1 MQKWTD
7 RAKKCVPYLFLIIIP
22 VLNFWLLEWFSHDP
36 FQTMKPYVQWMNVA
50 LFWFSALFLFG
61 LTGRVSRA
69 LGIQTAF
76 CAIYGLANYF
86 VLEFRGAPIQ
96 PWDIL
101 SIGTAASVADNYEY
115 TLDKDALTALIGLL
129 MLLAAEFF
137 LRADFYGPFKS
148 RRALKKEAAAGS
160 APKADTPERT
170 PAKRR
175 RVIIA
180 RTALCLVTGLL
191 CFGYTKMLHNE
202 DFVQK
207 KLRLYDKL
215 FTPTTIQFKNGTV
228 TAFLME
234 LQYMSVEKPSGYNE
248 KDVREALASYE
259 TDGTPS
265 NTPNIIV
272 IMNEAFSDPAVLGKF
287 TTNEDYMPFIHSL
300 LDGAEDTVSGFLN
313 VSVKGGNTA
322 NTEFEYL
329 TGNSMAFL
337 PYGSIPYQQY
347 IKNET
352 PSMASWLSGFGYRT
366 VAMHPYRATGWDR
379 NKVYPLMGFDEM
391 YFEEFYKDS
400 DVIRKYVG
408 DEADY
413 EKIIQIYE
421 QKEPGEPLFLFNV
434 TMQNHSSYNDWADYD
449 NFSPD
454 ITVNGSNS
462 EVLSAYLSLMKL
474 SDQATERLV
483 DYFANEEED
492 TVIVFFGDHQPTD
505 SVVNPVLK
513 LNGTSSSSLST
524 EEEAL
529 RYQVPFFIWANYD
542 IDEESGLNISANY
555 LASRT
560 LDAAGLPKPGYF
572 SFLSELEKQAPVVSA
587 NHVSLSDGTFSAA
600 DDQDELL
607 REYKTFQY
615 HQLFD

>member
-36 FQTMKPYVQWMNVA
+36 FQTMKPYVQWLNVA

-76 CAIYGLANYF
+76 CAVYGLANYF

-115 TLDKDALTALIGLL
+115 RLDKDALTALIGLL
-129 MLLAAEFF
+129 VLLAAEFF

-170 PAKRR
+170 PTKRR

-248 KDVREALASYE
+248 KDAREALASYE
-259 TDGTPS
+259 TAGTPA

-272 IMNEAFSDPAVLGKF
+272 VMNEAFSDPAVLGEF
-287 TTNEDYMPFIHSL
+287 TTNEDYMPFVHSL
-300 LDGAEDTVSGFLN
+300 LRGAEDTVSGLLN

-366 VAMHPYRATGWDR
+366 VAMHPYRAAGWDR

-400 DVIRKYVG
+400 EVIRKYVS

-454 ITVNGSNS
+454 ITVDGSDS

-483 DYFANEEED
+483 DYFAKEEED

-513 LNGTSSSSLST
+513 LNGTSSSSLSA

-542 IDEESGLNISANY
+542 IEEESGLNISANY

-572 SFLSELEKQAPVVSA
+572 SFLSELEKQAPVISA
-587 NHVSLSDGTFSAA
+587 NHVSLSGGTFSSA

>member
-76 CAIYGLANYF
+76 CAVYGLANYF

-115 TLDKDALTALIGLL
+115 RLDKDALTALIGLL
-129 MLLAAEFF
+129 VLLAAEFF

-175 RVIIA
+175 RVIIV

-248 KDVREALASYE
+248 KDAREALASYE
-259 TDGTPS
+259 TAGTPA

-272 IMNEAFSDPAVLGKF
+272 VMNEAFSDPAVLGEF
-287 TTNEDYMPFIHSL
+287 TTNEDYMPFVHSL
-300 LDGAEDTVSGFLN
+300 LRGAEDTVSGLLN

-366 VAMHPYRATGWDR
+366 VAMHPYRAAGWDR

-400 DVIRKYVG
+400 EVIRKYVS

-454 ITVNGSNS
+454 ITVDGSDS

-483 DYFANEEED
+483 DYFAKEEEE

-513 LNGTSSSSLST
+513 LNGTSSSSLSA

-542 IDEESGLNISANY
+542 IEEESGLNISANY

-572 SFLSELEKQAPVVSA
+572 SFLSELEKQAPVIST
-587 NHVSLSDGTFSAA
+587 NHVSLSDGTFSSA

>member
-76 CAIYGLANYF
+76 CAVYGLANYF

-115 TLDKDALTALIGLL
+115 RLDKDALTALIGLL
-129 MLLAAEFF
+129 VLLAAEFF

-175 RVIIA
+175 RVIIV

-248 KDVREALASYE
+248 KDAREALDSYE
-259 TDGTPS
+259 TAGTPA

-272 IMNEAFSDPAVLGKF
+272 VMNEAFSDPAVLGEF
-287 TTNEDYMPFIHSL
+287 TTNEDYMPFVHSL
-300 LDGAEDTVSGFLN
+300 LRGAEDTVSGLLN

-366 VAMHPYRATGWDR
+366 VAMHPYRAAGWDR

-391 YFEEFYKDS
+391 YFQEFYKDS
-400 DVIRKYVG
+400 GVIRKYVS

-413 EKIIQIYE
+413 EKIIQIYK

-454 ITVNGSNS
+454 ITVDGSDS

-483 DYFANEEED
+483 DYFAKEEED

-513 LNGTSSSSLST
+513 LNGTSSSSLSA

-542 IDEESGLNISANY
+542 IEEESGLNISANY

-572 SFLSELEKQAPVVSA
+572 SFLSELEKQAPVISA
-587 NHVSLSDGTFSAA
+587 NHVSLSDGTFSSA

>member
-76 CAIYGLANYF
+76 CAVYGLANYF

-115 TLDKDALTALIGLL
+115 RLDKDALTALIGLL
-129 MLLAAEFF
+129 VLLAAEFF

-170 PAKRR
+170 PTKRR

-248 KDVREALASYE
+248 KDAREALASYE
-259 TDGTPS
+259 TAGTPA

-272 IMNEAFSDPAVLGKF
+272 VMNEAFSDPAVLGEF
-287 TTNEDYMPFIHSL
+287 TTNEDYMPFVHSL
-300 LDGAEDTVSGFLN
+300 LRGAEDTISGLLN

-366 VAMHPYRATGWDR
+366 VAMHPYRAAGWDR

-391 YFEEFYKDS
+391 YFQEFYKDS
-400 DVIRKYVG
+400 GVIRKYVS

-454 ITVNGSNS
+454 ITVDGSDS

-483 DYFANEEED
+483 DYFAKEEED

-542 IDEESGLNISANY
+542 IEEESGLNISANY

-572 SFLSELEKQAPVVSA
+572 SFLSELEKQAPVISA
-587 NHVSLSDGTFSAA
+587 NHVSLSDGTFSSA

>member
-36 FQTMKPYVQWMNVA
+36 FQTMKPYVQWLNVA

-76 CAIYGLANYF
+76 CAVYGLANYF

-115 TLDKDALTALIGLL
+115 RLDKDALTALIGLL
-129 MLLAAEFF
+129 VLLAAEFF
-137 LRADFYGPFKS
+137 LRADFYGPLKS

-175 RVIIA
+175 RVIIV

-248 KDVREALASYE
+248 KDAREALASYE
-259 TDGTPS
+259 TAGTPA

-272 IMNEAFSDPAVLGKF
+272 VMNEAFSDPAVLGEF
-287 TTNEDYMPFIHSL
+287 TTNEDYMPFVHSL
-300 LDGAEDTVSGFLN
+300 LRGAEDTVSGLLN

-366 VAMHPYRATGWDR
+366 VAMHPYRAAGWDR

-391 YFEEFYKDS
+391 YFQEFYKDS
-400 DVIRKYVG
+400 GVIRKYVS

-454 ITVNGSNS
+454 ITVDGSDS

-483 DYFANEEED
+483 DYFAKEEED

-513 LNGTSSSSLST
+513 LNGTSSSSLSA

-542 IDEESGLNISANY
+542 IEEESGLNISANY

-572 SFLSELEKQAPVVSA
+572 SFLSELEKQAPVISA
-587 NHVSLSDGTFSAA
+587 NHVSLSGGTFSSA

>member
-76 CAIYGLANYF
+76 CAVYGLANYF

-115 TLDKDALTALIGLL
+115 RLDKDALTALIGLL
-129 MLLAAEFF
+129 VLLAAEFF

-175 RVIIA
+175 RVIIV

-248 KDVREALASYE
+248 KDAREALDSYE
-259 TDGTPS
+259 TAGTPA

-272 IMNEAFSDPAVLGKF
+272 VMNEAFSDPAVLGEF
-287 TTNEDYMPFIHSL
+287 TTNEDYMPFVHSL
-300 LDGAEDTVSGFLN
+300 LRGAEDTVSGLLN

-366 VAMHPYRATGWDR
+366 VAMHPYRAAGWDR

-400 DVIRKYVG
+400 GVIRKYVS

-454 ITVNGSNS
+454 ITVDGSDS

-483 DYFANEEED
+483 DYFAKEEEE

-513 LNGTSSSSLST
+513 LNGTSSSSLSA

-542 IDEESGLNISANY
+542 IEEESGLNISANY

-572 SFLSELEKQAPVVSA
+572 SFLSELEKQAPVISA
-587 NHVSLSDGTFSAA
+587 NHVSLSDGTFSSA

>member
-22 VLNFWLLEWFSHDP
+22 VLNFWLLEWFTHNP
-36 FQTMKPYVQWMNVA
+36 FETMKPYVQWMNVA

-69 LGIQTAF
+69 LGIQTVF
-76 CAIYGLANYF
+76 CIIYGLANYF

-115 TLDKDALTALIGLL
+115 KLDKDALTALIGLL
-129 MLLAAEFF
+129 ALLVMEFF
-137 LRADFYGPFKS
+137 LRAGFPRSGK
-148 RRALKKEAAAGS
+148 
-160 APKADTPERT
+160 
-170 PAKRR
+170 KRR
-175 RVIIA
+175 VWIA
-180 RTALCLVTGLL
+180 RAALCLVTGLL

-234 LQYMSVEKPSGYNE
+234 LQYMSVEKPAGYSE
-248 KDVREALASYE
+248 DSAKEALASYE
-259 TDGTPS
+259 TADVPER
-265 NTPNIIV
+265 TPNIIV
-272 IMNEAFSDPAVLGKF
+272 IMNEAFSDPAVLGQF
-287 TTNEDYMPFIHSL
+287 STNEDYMPFVHSL
-300 LDGAEDTVSGFLN
+300 LDGAEDTVSGLLN

-329 TGNSMAFL
+329 TGSSMAFL

-347 IKNET
+347 IKDET
-352 PSMASWLSGFGYRT
+352 PSMASWLSDFGYRT
-366 VAMHPYRATGWDR
+366 VAMHPYRAAGWDR

-391 YFEEFYKDS
+391 YFEEFYEDS
-400 DVIRKYVG
+400 ALVRKYVS

-413 EKIIQIYE
+413 EKLIRIYE
-421 QKEPGEPLFLFNV
+421 QKEPGQPLFLFNV

-449 NFSPD
+449 NFTPD
-454 ITVNGSNS
+454 ITADGIDSD
-462 EVLSAYLSLMKL
+462 VLSAYLSLMKL
-474 SDQATERLV
+474 SDQAIEELV
-483 DYFANEEED
+483 QYFSEEEED

-505 SVVNPVLK
+505 SVINPILK
-513 LNGTSSSSLST
+513 LNGTTSSALSP
-524 EEEAL
+524 EEEAG

-542 IDEESGLNISANY
+542 IEEESCLNISANY

-572 SFLSELEKQAPVVSA
+572 SFLTELEKQVPVISA

-600 DDQDELL
+600 DEQDGLL
-607 REYKTFQY
+607 NEYRTFQY
-615 HQLFD
+615 YQLFE

>member
-76 CAIYGLANYF
+76 CAVYGLANYF

-115 TLDKDALTALIGLL
+115 RLDKDALTALIGLL
-129 MLLAAEFF
+129 VLLAAEFF

-170 PAKRR
+170 PTKRR

-248 KDVREALASYE
+248 KDAREALDSYE
-259 TDGTPS
+259 TAGTPA

-272 IMNEAFSDPAVLGKF
+272 VMNEAFSDPAVLGEF
-287 TTNEDYMPFIHSL
+287 TTNEDYMPFVHSL
-300 LDGAEDTVSGFLN
+300 LRGAEDTVSGLLN

-366 VAMHPYRATGWDR
+366 VAMHPYRAAGWDR

-400 DVIRKYVG
+400 GVIRKYVS

-454 ITVNGSNS
+454 ITVDGSDS

-483 DYFANEEED
+483 DYFAKEEED

-542 IDEESGLNISANY
+542 IEEESGLNISANY

-572 SFLSELEKQAPVVSA
+572 SFLSELEKQAPVISA
-587 NHVSLSDGTFSAA
+587 NHVSLSDGTFSSA

>member
-36 FQTMKPYVQWMNVA
+36 FQTMKPYVQWLNVA

-76 CAIYGLANYF
+76 CAVYGLANYF

-115 TLDKDALTALIGLL
+115 RLDKDALTALIGLL
-129 MLLAAEFF
+129 VLLAAEFF

-191 CFGYTKMLHNE
+191 CFGYMKMLHNE

-248 KDVREALASYE
+248 KDAREALASYE
-259 TDGTPS
+259 TAGTPA

-272 IMNEAFSDPAVLGKF
+272 VMNEAFSDPAVLGEF
-287 TTNEDYMPFIHSL
+287 TTNEDYMPFVHSL
-300 LDGAEDTVSGFLN
+300 LRGAEDTVSGLLN

-366 VAMHPYRATGWDR
+366 VAMHPYRAAGWDR

-391 YFEEFYKDS
+391 YFQEFYKDS
-400 DVIRKYVG
+400 GVIRKYVS

-454 ITVNGSNS
+454 ITVNGSDS

-587 NHVSLSDGTFSAA
+587 NHVSLSDGTFSSA

>member
-76 CAIYGLANYF
+76 CAVYGLANYF

-115 TLDKDALTALIGLL
+115 RLDKDALTALIGLL
-129 MLLAAEFF
+129 VLLAAEFF

-148 RRALKKEAAAGS
+148 RRALKKEVAAGS

-175 RVIIA
+175 RVIIV

-228 TAFLME
+228 MAFLME

-248 KDVREALASYE
+248 KDAREALDSYE
-259 TDGTPS
+259 TAGTPA

-272 IMNEAFSDPAVLGKF
+272 VMNEAFSDPAVLGEF
-287 TTNEDYMPFIHSL
+287 TTNEDYMPFVHSL
-300 LDGAEDTVSGFLN
+300 LRGAEDTVSGLLN

-366 VAMHPYRATGWDR
+366 VAMHPYRAAGWDR

-391 YFEEFYKDS
+391 YFQEFYKDS
-400 DVIRKYVG
+400 GVIRKYVS

-454 ITVNGSNS
+454 ITVDGSDS

-483 DYFANEEED
+483 DYFAKEEED

-513 LNGTSSSSLST
+513 LNGTSSSSLSA

-542 IDEESGLNISANY
+542 IEEESGLNISANY

-572 SFLSELEKQAPVVSA
+572 SFLSELEKQAPVISA
-587 NHVSLSDGTFSAA
+587 NHVSLSDGTFSSA

>member
-76 CAIYGLANYF
+76 CAVYGLANYF

-115 TLDKDALTALIGLL
+115 RLDKDALTALIGLL
-129 MLLAAEFF
+129 VLLAAEFF

-191 CFGYTKMLHNE
+191 CFGYMKMLHNE

-248 KDVREALASYE
+248 KDAREALASYE
-259 TDGTPS
+259 TAGTPA

-272 IMNEAFSDPAVLGKF
+272 VMNEAFSDPAVLGEF
-287 TTNEDYMPFIHSL
+287 TTNEDYMPFVHSL
-300 LDGAEDTVSGFLN
+300 LRGAEDTVSGLLN

-366 VAMHPYRATGWDR
+366 VAMHPYRAAGWDR

-391 YFEEFYKDS
+391 YFQEFYKDS
-400 DVIRKYVG
+400 GVIRKYVS

-454 ITVNGSNS
+454 ITVNGSDS

-587 NHVSLSDGTFSAA
+587 NHVSLSDGTFSSA

>member
-76 CAIYGLANYF
+76 CAVYGLANYF

-115 TLDKDALTALIGLL
+115 RLDKDALTALIGLL
-129 MLLAAEFF
+129 VLLAAEFF

-160 APKADTPERT
+160 APKSDTPERT
-170 PAKRR
+170 PTKSR

-248 KDVREALASYE
+248 KDAREALASYE
-259 TDGTPS
+259 TAGTPA

-272 IMNEAFSDPAVLGKF
+272 VMNEAFSDPAVLGGF
-287 TTNEDYMPFIHSL
+287 TTNEDYMPFVHSL
-300 LDGAEDTVSGFLN
+300 LRGAEDTVSGLLN

-366 VAMHPYRATGWDR
+366 VAMHPYRAAGWDR

-400 DVIRKYVG
+400 GVIRKYVS

-454 ITVNGSNS
+454 ITVDGSDS

-483 DYFANEEED
+483 DYFAKEEED

-513 LNGTSSSSLST
+513 LNGTSSSSLSA

-542 IDEESGLNISANY
+542 IEEESGLNISANY

-572 SFLSELEKQAPVVSA
+572 SFLSELEKQAPVISA
-587 NHVSLSDGTFSAA
+587 NHVSLSDGTFSSA
-600 DDQDELL
+600 DDQNELL

>member
-115 TLDKDALTALIGLL
+115 RLDKDALTALIGLL

-248 KDVREALASYE
+248 KDVQEALASYE

-287 TTNEDYMPFIHSL
+287 TTNEDYMPFVHSL

>member
-22 VLNFWLLEWFSHDP
+22 VLNFWLLEWFTHNP
-36 FQTMKPYVQWMNVA
+36 FETMKPYVQWMNVA

-69 LGIQTAF
+69 LGIQTVF
-76 CAIYGLANYF
+76 CIIYGLANYF

-115 TLDKDALTALIGLL
+115 KLDKDALTALIGLL
-129 MLLAAEFF
+129 ALLVMEFF
-137 LRADFYGPFKS
+137 LRAGFPRSGK
-148 RRALKKEAAAGS
+148 
-160 APKADTPERT
+160 
-170 PAKRR
+170 KRR
-175 RVIIA
+175 VWIA

-234 LQYMSVEKPSGYNE
+234 LQYMSVEKPAGYSE
-248 KDVREALASYE
+248 DSAKEALASYE
-259 TDGTPS
+259 TADVPER
-265 NTPNIIV
+265 TPNIIV
-272 IMNEAFSDPAVLGKF
+272 IMNEAFSDPAVLGQF
-287 TTNEDYMPFIHSL
+287 STNEDYMPFVHSL
-300 LDGAEDTVSGFLN
+300 LDGAEDTVSGLLN

-329 TGNSMAFL
+329 TGSSMAFL

-347 IKNET
+347 IKDET
-352 PSMASWLSGFGYRT
+352 PSMASWLSDFGYRT
-366 VAMHPYRATGWDR
+366 VAMHPYRAAGWDR

-391 YFEEFYKDS
+391 YFEEFYEDS
-400 DVIRKYVG
+400 ALVRKYVS

-413 EKIIQIYE
+413 EKLIRIYE
-421 QKEPGEPLFLFNV
+421 QKEPGQPLFLFNV

-449 NFSPD
+449 NFTPD
-454 ITVNGSNS
+454 ITADGIDSD
-462 EVLSAYLSLMKL
+462 VLSAYLSLMKL
-474 SDQATERLV
+474 SDQAIEELV
-483 DYFANEEED
+483 QYFSEEEED

-505 SVVNPVLK
+505 SVINPILK
-513 LNGTSSSSLST
+513 LNGTTSSALSP
-524 EEEAL
+524 EEEAG

-542 IDEESGLNISANY
+542 IEEESCLNISANY

-572 SFLSELEKQAPVVSA
+572 SFLTELEKQVPVISA

-600 DDQDELL
+600 DEQDGLL
-607 REYKTFQY
+607 NEYRTFQY
-615 HQLFD
+615 YQLFE

>member
-36 FQTMKPYVQWMNVA
+36 FQTMKPYVQWLNVA

-76 CAIYGLANYF
+76 CAVYGLANYF

-115 TLDKDALTALIGLL
+115 RLDKDALTALIGLL
-129 MLLAAEFF
+129 VLLAAEFF
-137 LRADFYGPFKS
+137 LRADFYGPLKS

-175 RVIIA
+175 RVIIV

-248 KDVREALASYE
+248 KDAREALASYE
-259 TDGTPS
+259 TAGTPA

-272 IMNEAFSDPAVLGKF
+272 VMNEAFSDPAVLGEF
-287 TTNEDYMPFIHSL
+287 TTNEDYMPFVHSL
-300 LDGAEDTVSGFLN
+300 LRGAEDTVSGLLN

-366 VAMHPYRATGWDR
+366 VAMHPYRAAGWDR

-391 YFEEFYKDS
+391 YFQEFYKDS
-400 DVIRKYVG
+400 GVIRKYVS

-454 ITVNGSNS
+454 ITVDGSDS

-483 DYFANEEED
+483 DYFAKEEED

-513 LNGTSSSSLST
+513 LNGTSSSSLSA

-542 IDEESGLNISANY
+542 IEEESGLNISANY

-572 SFLSELEKQAPVVSA
+572 SFLSELEKQAPVISA
-587 NHVSLSDGTFSAA
+587 NHVSLSDGTFSSA

>member
-76 CAIYGLANYF
+76 CAVYGLANYF

-115 TLDKDALTALIGLL
+115 RLDKDALTALIGLL
-129 MLLAAEFF
+129 VLLAAEFF
-137 LRADFYGPFKS
+137 LRANFYGPFKS

-248 KDVREALASYE
+248 KDAREALASYE
-259 TDGTPS
+259 TAGTPA

-272 IMNEAFSDPAVLGKF
+272 VMNEAFSDPAVLGEF
-287 TTNEDYMPFIHSL
+287 TTNEDYMPFVHSL
-300 LDGAEDTVSGFLN
+300 LRGAEDTVSGLLN

-366 VAMHPYRATGWDR
+366 VAMHPYRAAGWDR

-391 YFEEFYKDS
+391 YFQEFYKDS
-400 DVIRKYVG
+400 GVIRKYVS

-454 ITVNGSNS
+454 ITVDGSDS

-483 DYFANEEED
+483 DYFAKEEED

-513 LNGTSSSSLST
+513 LNGTSSSSLSA

-542 IDEESGLNISANY
+542 IEEESGLNISANY

-572 SFLSELEKQAPVVSA
+572 SFLSELEKQAPVISA
-587 NHVSLSDGTFSAA
+587 NHVSLSDGTFSSA

>member
-76 CAIYGLANYF
+76 CAVYGLANYF

-115 TLDKDALTALIGLL
+115 RLDKDALTALIGLL
-129 MLLAAEFF
+129 VLLAAEFF

-170 PAKRR
+170 PTKRR

-248 KDVREALASYE
+248 KDAREALASYE
-259 TDGTPS
+259 TAGTPA

-272 IMNEAFSDPAVLGKF
+272 VMNEAFSDPAVLGEF
-287 TTNEDYMPFIHSL
+287 TTNEDYMPFVHSL
-300 LDGAEDTVSGFLN
+300 LRGAEDTISGLLN

-352 PSMASWLSGFGYRT
+352 PSMASWLSGLGYRT
-366 VAMHPYRATGWDR
+366 VAMHPYRAAGWDR

-391 YFEEFYKDS
+391 YFQEFYKDS
-400 DVIRKYVG
+400 GVIRKYVS

-454 ITVNGSNS
+454 ITVDGSDS

-483 DYFANEEED
+483 DYFAKEEED

-542 IDEESGLNISANY
+542 IEAESGLNISANY

-572 SFLSELEKQAPVVSA
+572 SFLSELEMQAPVISA
-587 NHVSLSDGTFSAA
+587 NHVSLSDGTFSSA

>member
-22 VLNFWLLEWFSHDP
+22 VLNFWLLEWFTHNP
-36 FQTMKPYVQWMNVA
+36 FETMKPYVQWMNVA

-69 LGIQTAF
+69 LGIQTVF
-76 CAIYGLANYF
+76 CIIYGLANYF

-115 TLDKDALTALIGLL
+115 KLDKDALTALIGLL
-129 MLLAAEFF
+129 ALLVMEFF
-137 LRADFYGPFKS
+137 LRAGFPRSGK
-148 RRALKKEAAAGS
+148 
-160 APKADTPERT
+160 
-170 PAKRR
+170 KRR
-175 RVIIA
+175 VWIA

-234 LQYMSVEKPSGYNE
+234 LQYMSVEKPAGYSE
-248 KDVREALASYE
+248 DSAKEALASYE
-259 TDGTPS
+259 TADVPER
-265 NTPNIIV
+265 TPNIIV
-272 IMNEAFSDPAVLGKF
+272 IMNEAFSDPAVLGQF
-287 TTNEDYMPFIHSL
+287 STNEDYMPFVHSL
-300 LDGAEDTVSGFLN
+300 LDGAEDTVSGLLN

-329 TGNSMAFL
+329 TGSSMAFL

-347 IKNET
+347 IKDET
-352 PSMASWLSGFGYRT
+352 PSMASWLSDFGYRT
-366 VAMHPYRATGWDR
+366 VAMHPYRAAGWDR
-379 NKVYPLMGFDEM
+379 NKVYPLMGFDKM
-391 YFEEFYKDS
+391 YFEEFYEDS
-400 DVIRKYVG
+400 ALVRKYVS

-413 EKIIQIYE
+413 EKLIQIYE

-449 NFSPD
+449 NFTPD
-454 ITVNGSNS
+454 ITADGIDSD
-462 EVLSAYLSLMKL
+462 VLSAYLSLMKL
-474 SDQATERLV
+474 SDQAIEELV
-483 DYFANEEED
+483 QYFSEEEED

-505 SVVNPVLK
+505 SVINPILK
-513 LNGTSSSSLST
+513 LNGTTSSALSP
-524 EEEAL
+524 EEEAG

-542 IDEESGLNISANY
+542 IEEESGLNISANY

-572 SFLSELEKQAPVVSA
+572 SFLTELEKQVPVISA

-600 DDQDELL
+600 DEQDDLL
-607 REYKTFQY
+607 NEYRTFQY
-615 HQLFD
+615 YQLFE

>member
-7 RAKKCVPYLFLIIIP
+7 RAKKCVPYLFLIMIP

-36 FQTMKPYVQWMNVA
+36 FQTMKPYVQWLNVA

-76 CAIYGLANYF
+76 CAVYGLANYF

-115 TLDKDALTALIGLL
+115 RLDKDALTALIGLL
-129 MLLAAEFF
+129 VLLAAEFF

-175 RVIIA
+175 RVIIV

-248 KDVREALASYE
+248 EDAREALASYE
-259 TDGTPS
+259 TAGTPA

-272 IMNEAFSDPAVLGKF
+272 VMNEAFSDPAVLGEF
-287 TTNEDYMPFIHSL
+287 TTNEDYMPFVHSL
-300 LDGAEDTVSGFLN
+300 LRGAEDTVSGLLN

-366 VAMHPYRATGWDR
+366 VAMHPYRAAGWDR

-400 DVIRKYVG
+400 GVIRKYVS

-454 ITVNGSNS
+454 ITVDGSDS

-483 DYFANEEED
+483 DYFAKEEED

-513 LNGTSSSSLST
+513 LNGTSSSSLSA

-542 IDEESGLNISANY
+542 IEEESGLNISANY

-572 SFLSELEKQAPVVSA
+572 SFLSELEKQAPVISA
-587 NHVSLSDGTFSAA
+587 NHVSLSDGTFSSA

>member
-22 VLNFWLLEWFSHDP
+22 VLNFWLLEWFTHNP
-36 FQTMKPYVQWMNVA
+36 FETMKPYVQWMNVA

-69 LGIQTAF
+69 LGIQTVF
-76 CAIYGLANYF
+76 CIIYGLANYF

-115 TLDKDALTALIGLL
+115 KLDKDALTTLIGLL
-129 MLLAAEFF
+129 VLLVMEFF
-137 LRADFYGPFKS
+137 LRAGFPRSGK
-148 RRALKKEAAAGS
+148 
-160 APKADTPERT
+160 
-170 PAKRR
+170 KRR
-175 RVIIA
+175 VWIA

-234 LQYMSVEKPSGYNE
+234 LQYMSVEKPAGYSE
-248 KDVREALASYE
+248 DSAKEALASYE
-259 TDGTPS
+259 TADVPER
-265 NTPNIIV
+265 TPNIIV
-272 IMNEAFSDPAVLGKF
+272 IMNEAFSDPAVLGQF
-287 TTNEDYMPFIHSL
+287 STNEDYMPFVHSL
-300 LDGAEDTVSGFLN
+300 LDGAEDTVSGLLN

-329 TGNSMAFL
+329 TGSSMAFL

-347 IKNET
+347 IKDET
-352 PSMASWLSGFGYRT
+352 PSMASWLSDFGYRT
-366 VAMHPYRATGWDR
+366 VAMHPYRAAGWDR

-391 YFEEFYKDS
+391 YFEEFYEDS
-400 DVIRKYVG
+400 ALVRKYVS

-413 EKIIQIYE
+413 EKLIRIYE

-449 NFSPD
+449 NFTPD
-454 ITVNGSNS
+454 ITADGIDSD
-462 EVLSAYLSLMKL
+462 VLSAYLSLMKL
-474 SDQATERLV
+474 SDQAIEELV
-483 DYFANEEED
+483 QYFSEEEED

-505 SVVNPVLK
+505 SVINPILK
-513 LNGTSSSSLST
+513 LNGTTSSALSP
-524 EEEAL
+524 EEEAG

-542 IDEESGLNISANY
+542 IEEESGLNISANY

-572 SFLSELEKQAPVVSA
+572 SFLTELEKQVPVISA

-600 DDQDELL
+600 DEQDGLL
-607 REYKTFQY
+607 NEYRTFQY
-615 HQLFD
+615 YQLFE

>member
-36 FQTMKPYVQWMNVA
+36 FQTMKPYVQWLNVA

-76 CAIYGLANYF
+76 CAVYGLANYF

-115 TLDKDALTALIGLL
+115 RLDKDALTALIGLL
-129 MLLAAEFF
+129 VLLAAEFF

-175 RVIIA
+175 RVIIV

-248 KDVREALASYE
+248 KDAREALASYE
-259 TDGTPS
+259 TAGTPA

-272 IMNEAFSDPAVLGKF
+272 VMNEAFSDPAVLGEF
-287 TTNEDYMPFIHSL
+287 TTNEDYMPFVHSL
-300 LDGAEDTVSGFLN
+300 LRGAEDTVSGLLN

-366 VAMHPYRATGWDR
+366 VAMHPYRAAGWDR

-391 YFEEFYKDS
+391 YFQEFYKDS
-400 DVIRKYVG
+400 GVIRKYVS

-454 ITVNGSNS
+454 ITVDGSDS

-483 DYFANEEED
+483 DYFAKEEED

-542 IDEESGLNISANY
+542 IEEESGLNISANY

-572 SFLSELEKQAPVVSA
+572 SFLSELEKQAPVISA
-587 NHVSLSDGTFSAA
+587 NHVSLSDGTFSSA

>member
-22 VLNFWLLEWFSHDP
+22 VLNFWLLEWFTHNP
-36 FQTMKPYVQWMNVA
+36 FETMKPYVQWMNVA

-69 LGIQTAF
+69 LGIQTVF
-76 CAIYGLANYF
+76 CIIYGLANYF

-115 TLDKDALTALIGLL
+115 KLDKDALTALIGLL
-129 MLLAAEFF
+129 VLLVMEFF
-137 LRADFYGPFKS
+137 LRAGFPRSGK
-148 RRALKKEAAAGS
+148 
-160 APKADTPERT
+160 
-170 PAKRR
+170 KRR
-175 RVIIA
+175 IWIA

-234 LQYMSVEKPSGYNE
+234 LQYMSVEKPAGYSE
-248 KDVREALASYE
+248 DSAKEALASYE
-259 TDGTPS
+259 TADVPER
-265 NTPNIIV
+265 TPNIIV
-272 IMNEAFSDPAVLGKF
+272 IMNEAFSDPAVLGQF
-287 TTNEDYMPFIHSL
+287 STNEDYMPFVHSL
-300 LDGAEDTVSGFLN
+300 LDGAEDTVSGLLN

-329 TGNSMAFL
+329 TGSSMAFL

-347 IKNET
+347 IKDET
-352 PSMASWLSGFGYRT
+352 PSMASWLSDFGYRT
-366 VAMHPYRATGWDR
+366 VAMHPYRAAGWDR

-391 YFEEFYKDS
+391 YFEEFYEDS
-400 DVIRKYVG
+400 ALVRKYVS

-413 EKIIQIYE
+413 EKLIRIYE

-449 NFSPD
+449 NFTPD
-454 ITVNGSNS
+454 ITADGIDSD
-462 EVLSAYLSLMKL
+462 VLSAYLSLMKL
-474 SDQATERLV
+474 SDQAIEELV
-483 DYFANEEED
+483 QYFSEEEED

-505 SVVNPVLK
+505 SVINPILK
-513 LNGTSSSSLST
+513 LNGTTSSALSP
-524 EEEAL
+524 EEEAD

-542 IDEESGLNISANY
+542 IEEESGLNISANY

-572 SFLSELEKQAPVVSA
+572 SFLTELEKQVPVISA

-600 DDQDELL
+600 DEQDDLL
-607 REYKTFQY
+607 NEYRTFQY
-615 HQLFD
+615 YQLFE

>member
-76 CAIYGLANYF
+76 CAVYGLANYF

-115 TLDKDALTALIGLL
+115 RLDKDALTALIGLL
-129 MLLAAEFF
+129 VLLAAEFF

-160 APKADTPERT
+160 APKAAPPERT

-248 KDVREALASYE
+248 KDAREALASYE
-259 TDGTPS
+259 TAGTPA

-272 IMNEAFSDPAVLGKF
+272 VMNEAFSDPAVLGEF
-287 TTNEDYMPFIHSL
+287 TTNEDYMPFVHSL
-300 LDGAEDTVSGFLN
+300 LRGAEDTVSGLLN

-366 VAMHPYRATGWDR
+366 VAMHPYRAAGWDR

-400 DVIRKYVG
+400 EVIRKYVS

-454 ITVNGSNS
+454 ITVDGSDS

-483 DYFANEEED
+483 DYFAKEEED

-513 LNGTSSSSLST
+513 LNGTSSSSLSA

-542 IDEESGLNISANY
+542 IEEESGLNISANY

-572 SFLSELEKQAPVVSA
+572 SFLSELEKQAPVISA
-587 NHVSLSDGTFSAA
+587 NHVSLSDGTFSSA

>member
-22 VLNFWLLEWFSHDP
+22 VLNFWLLEWFTHNP
-36 FQTMKPYVQWMNVA
+36 FETMKPYVQWMNVA

-69 LGIQTAF
+69 LGIQTVF
-76 CAIYGLANYF
+76 CIIYGLANYF

-115 TLDKDALTALIGLL
+115 KLDKDALTALIGLL
-129 MLLAAEFF
+129 ALLVMEFF
-137 LRADFYGPFKS
+137 LRAGFPRSGK
-148 RRALKKEAAAGS
+148 
-160 APKADTPERT
+160 
-170 PAKRR
+170 KRR
-175 RVIIA
+175 VWIA

-234 LQYMSVEKPSGYNE
+234 LQYMSVEKPAGYSE
-248 KDVREALASYE
+248 DSAKEALASYE
-259 TDGTPS
+259 TADVPER
-265 NTPNIIV
+265 TPNIIV
-272 IMNEAFSDPAVLGKF
+272 IMNEAFSDPAVLGQF
-287 TTNEDYMPFIHSL
+287 STNEDYMPFVHSL
-300 LDGAEDTVSGFLN
+300 LDGAEDTVSGLLN

-329 TGNSMAFL
+329 TGSSMAFL

-347 IKNET
+347 IKDKT
-352 PSMASWLSGFGYRT
+352 PSMASWLSDFGYRT
-366 VAMHPYRATGWDR
+366 VAMHPYRAAGWDR

-391 YFEEFYKDS
+391 YFEEFYEDS
-400 DVIRKYVG
+400 ALVRKYVS

-413 EKIIQIYE
+413 EKLIQIYE

-449 NFSPD
+449 NFTPD
-454 ITVNGSNS
+454 ITADGIDSD
-462 EVLSAYLSLMKL
+462 VLSAYLSLMKL
-474 SDQATERLV
+474 SDQAIEELV
-483 DYFANEEED
+483 QYFSEEEED

-505 SVVNPVLK
+505 SVINPILK
-513 LNGTSSSSLST
+513 LNGTTSSALSP
-524 EEEAL
+524 EEEAG

-542 IDEESGLNISANY
+542 IEEESGLNISANY

-572 SFLSELEKQAPVVSA
+572 SFLTELEKQVPVISA

-600 DDQDELL
+600 DEQDGLL
-607 REYKTFQY
+607 NEYRTFQY
-615 HQLFD
+615 YQLFE

>member
-22 VLNFWLLEWFSHDP
+22 VLNFWLLEWFTHNP
-36 FQTMKPYVQWMNVA
+36 FETMKPYVQWMNVA

-69 LGIQTAF
+69 LGIQTVF
-76 CAIYGLANYF
+76 CIIYGLANYF

-115 TLDKDALTALIGLL
+115 KLDKDALTALIGLL
-129 MLLAAEFF
+129 ALLVMEFF
-137 LRADFYGPFKS
+137 LRAGFPRSGK
-148 RRALKKEAAAGS
+148 
-160 APKADTPERT
+160 
-170 PAKRR
+170 KRR
-175 RVIIA
+175 VWIA
-180 RTALCLVTGLL
+180 RTALCLVTELL

-234 LQYMSVEKPSGYNE
+234 LQYMSVEKPAGYSE
-248 KDVREALASYE
+248 DSAKEALASYE
-259 TDGTPS
+259 TADVPER
-265 NTPNIIV
+265 TPNIIV
-272 IMNEAFSDPAVLGKF
+272 IMNEAFSDPAVLGQF
-287 TTNEDYMPFIHSL
+287 STNEDYMPFVHSL
-300 LDGAEDTVSGFLN
+300 LDGAEDTVSGLLN

-329 TGNSMAFL
+329 TGSSMAFL

-347 IKNET
+347 IKDET
-352 PSMASWLSGFGYRT
+352 PSMASWLSDFGYRT
-366 VAMHPYRATGWDR
+366 VAMHPYRAAGWDR

-391 YFEEFYKDS
+391 YFEEFYEDS
-400 DVIRKYVG
+400 ALVRKYVS

-413 EKIIQIYE
+413 EKLIRIYE

-449 NFSPD
+449 NFTPD
-454 ITVNGSNS
+454 ITADGIDSD
-462 EVLSAYLSLMKL
+462 VLSAYLSLMKL
-474 SDQATERLV
+474 SDQAIEELV
-483 DYFANEEED
+483 QYFSEEEED

-505 SVVNPVLK
+505 SVINPILK
-513 LNGTSSSSLST
+513 LNGTTSSALSP
-524 EEEAL
+524 EEEAG

-542 IDEESGLNISANY
+542 IEEESGLNISANY

-572 SFLSELEKQAPVVSA
+572 SFLTELEKQVPVISA

-600 DDQDELL
+600 DEQDGLL
-607 REYKTFQY
+607 NEYRTFQY
-615 HQLFD
+615 YQLFE

>member
-36 FQTMKPYVQWMNVA
+36 FQTMKPYVQWLNVA

-76 CAIYGLANYF
+76 CAVYGLANYF

-115 TLDKDALTALIGLL
+115 RLDKDALTALIGLL
-129 MLLAAEFF
+129 VLLAAEFF

-160 APKADTPERT
+160 TPKSDTPERT

-248 KDVREALASYE
+248 KDAREALASYE
-259 TDGTPS
+259 TAGTPA

-272 IMNEAFSDPAVLGKF
+272 VMNEAFSDPAVLGGF
-287 TTNEDYMPFIHSL
+287 TTNEDYMPFVHSL
-300 LDGAEDTVSGFLN
+300 LRGAEDTVSGLLN

-366 VAMHPYRATGWDR
+366 VAMHPYRAAGWDR

-391 YFEEFYKDS
+391 YFQEFYKDS
-400 DVIRKYVG
+400 GVIRKYVS

-454 ITVNGSNS
+454 ITVDGSDS

-483 DYFANEEED
+483 DYFAKEEED

-513 LNGTSSSSLST
+513 LNGTSSSSLSA

-542 IDEESGLNISANY
+542 IEEESGLNISANY

-572 SFLSELEKQAPVVSA
+572 SFLSELEKQAPVISA
-587 NHVSLSDGTFSAA
+587 NHVSLSDGTFSSA

>member
-22 VLNFWLLEWFSHDP
+22 VLNFWLLEWFTHNP
-36 FQTMKPYVQWMNVA
+36 FETMKPYVQWMNVA

-69 LGIQTAF
+69 LGIQTVF
-76 CAIYGLANYF
+76 CIIYGLANYF

-115 TLDKDALTALIGLL
+115 KLDKDALTALIGLL
-129 MLLAAEFF
+129 ALLVMEFF
-137 LRADFYGPFKS
+137 LRAGFPRSGK
-148 RRALKKEAAAGS
+148 
-160 APKADTPERT
+160 
-170 PAKRR
+170 KRR
-175 RVIIA
+175 VWIA

-234 LQYMSVEKPSGYNE
+234 LQYMSVEKPAGYSE
-248 KDVREALASYE
+248 DSAKEALASYE
-259 TDGTPS
+259 TADVPER
-265 NTPNIIV
+265 TPNIIV
-272 IMNEAFSDPAVLGKF
+272 IMNEAFSDPAVLGQF
-287 TTNEDYMPFIHSL
+287 STNEDYMPFVHSL
-300 LDGAEDTVSGFLN
+300 LDGAEDTVSGLLN

-329 TGNSMAFL
+329 TGSSMAFL

-347 IKNET
+347 IKDET
-352 PSMASWLSGFGYRT
+352 PSMASWLSDFGYRT
-366 VAMHPYRATGWDR
+366 VAMHPYRAAGWDR

-391 YFEEFYKDS
+391 YFEEFYEDS
-400 DVIRKYVG
+400 ALVRKYVS

-413 EKIIQIYE
+413 EKLIQIYE

-449 NFSPD
+449 NFTPD
-454 ITVNGSNS
+454 ITADGIDSD
-462 EVLSAYLSLMKL
+462 VLSAYLSLMKL
-474 SDQATERLV
+474 SDQAIEELV
-483 DYFANEEED
+483 QYFSEEEED

-505 SVVNPVLK
+505 SVINPILK
-513 LNGTSSSSLST
+513 LNGTTSSALSP
-524 EEEAL
+524 EEEAG

-542 IDEESGLNISANY
+542 IEEESGLNISANY

-572 SFLSELEKQAPVVSA
+572 SFLTELEKQVPVISA

-600 DDQDELL
+600 DEQDGLL
-607 REYKTFQY
+607 NEYRTFQY
-615 HQLFD
+615 YQLFE

>member
-76 CAIYGLANYF
+76 CAVYGLANYF

-115 TLDKDALTALIGLL
+115 RLDKDALTALIGLL
-129 MLLAAEFF
+129 VLLAAEFF

-148 RRALKKEAAAGS
+148 RRALKKEVAAGS

-175 RVIIA
+175 RVIIV

-248 KDVREALASYE
+248 KDAREALDSYE
-259 TDGTPS
+259 TAGTPA

-272 IMNEAFSDPAVLGKF
+272 VMNEAFSDPAVLGEF
-287 TTNEDYMPFIHSL
+287 TTNEDYMPFVHSL
-300 LDGAEDTVSGFLN
+300 LRGAEDTVSGLLN

-366 VAMHPYRATGWDR
+366 VAMHPYRAAGWDR

-391 YFEEFYKDS
+391 YFQEFYKDS
-400 DVIRKYVG
+400 GVIRKYVS

-454 ITVNGSNS
+454 ITVDGSDS

-483 DYFANEEED
+483 DYFAKEEED

-513 LNGTSSSSLST
+513 LNGTSSSSLSA

-542 IDEESGLNISANY
+542 IEEESGLNISANY

-572 SFLSELEKQAPVVSA
+572 SFLSELEKQAPVISA
-587 NHVSLSDGTFSAA
+587 NHVSLSDGTFSSA

>member
-76 CAIYGLANYF
+76 CAVYGLANYF

-115 TLDKDALTALIGLL
+115 RLDKDALTALIGLL
-129 MLLAAEFF
+129 VLLAAEFF

-160 APKADTPERT
+160 APKSDTPERT
-170 PAKRR
+170 PTKRR

-248 KDVREALASYE
+248 KDAREALASYE
-259 TDGTPS
+259 TAGTPA

-272 IMNEAFSDPAVLGKF
+272 VMNEAFSDPAVLGGF
-287 TTNEDYMPFIHSL
+287 TTNEDYMPFVHSL
-300 LDGAEDTVSGFLN
+300 LRGAEDTVSGLLN

-366 VAMHPYRATGWDR
+366 VAMHPYRAAGWDR

-391 YFEEFYKDS
+391 YFQEFYKDS
-400 DVIRKYVG
+400 GVIRKYVS

-454 ITVNGSNS
+454 ITVDGSDS

-483 DYFANEEED
+483 DYFAKEEED

-542 IDEESGLNISANY
+542 IEEESGLNISANY

-572 SFLSELEKQAPVVSA
+572 SFLSELEKQAPVISA
-587 NHVSLSDGTFSAA
+587 NHVSLSDGTFSSA

>member
-36 FQTMKPYVQWMNVA
+36 FQTMKPYVQWLNVA

-76 CAIYGLANYF
+76 CAVYGLANYF

-115 TLDKDALTALIGLL
+115 RLDKDALTALIGLL
-129 MLLAAEFF
+129 VLLAAEFF

-160 APKADTPERT
+160 APKAAPPERT

-248 KDVREALASYE
+248 KDAREALASYE
-259 TDGTPS
+259 TAGTPA

-272 IMNEAFSDPAVLGKF
+272 VMNEAFSDPAVLGGF
-287 TTNEDYMPFIHSL
+287 TTNEDYMPFVHSL
-300 LDGAEDTVSGFLN
+300 LRGAEDTVSGLLN

-366 VAMHPYRATGWDR
+366 VAMHPYRAAGWDR

-400 DVIRKYVG
+400 EVIRKYVS

-454 ITVNGSNS
+454 ITVDGSDS

-483 DYFANEEED
+483 DYFAKEEED

-513 LNGTSSSSLST
+513 LNGTSSSSLSA

-542 IDEESGLNISANY
+542 IEEESGLNISANY

-572 SFLSELEKQAPVVSA
+572 SFLSELEKQAPVISA
-587 NHVSLSDGTFSAA
+587 NHVSLSDGTFSSA

>member
-22 VLNFWLLEWFSHDP
+22 VLNFWLLEWFTHNP
-36 FQTMKPYVQWMNVA
+36 FETMKPYVQWMNVA

-69 LGIQTAF
+69 LGIQTVF
-76 CAIYGLANYF
+76 CIIYGLANYF

-115 TLDKDALTALIGLL
+115 KLDKDALTALIGLL
-129 MLLAAEFF
+129 ALLVMEFF
-137 LRADFYGPFKS
+137 LRAGFPRSGK
-148 RRALKKEAAAGS
+148 
-160 APKADTPERT
+160 
-170 PAKRR
+170 KRR
-175 RVIIA
+175 IWIA

-234 LQYMSVEKPSGYNE
+234 LQYMSVEKPAGYSE
-248 KDVREALASYE
+248 DSAKEALASYE
-259 TDGTPS
+259 TADVPER
-265 NTPNIIV
+265 TPNIIV
-272 IMNEAFSDPAVLGKF
+272 IMNEAFSDPAVLGQF
-287 TTNEDYMPFIHSL
+287 STNEDYMPFVHSL
-300 LDGAEDTVSGFLN
+300 LDGAEDTVSGLLN

-329 TGNSMAFL
+329 TGSSMAFL

-347 IKNET
+347 IKDET
-352 PSMASWLSGFGYRT
+352 PSMASWLSDFGYRT
-366 VAMHPYRATGWDR
+366 VAMHPYRAAGWDR

-391 YFEEFYKDS
+391 YFEEFYEDS
-400 DVIRKYVG
+400 ALVRKYVS

-413 EKIIQIYE
+413 EKLIRIYE

-449 NFSPD
+449 NFTPD
-454 ITVNGSNS
+454 ITADGIDSD
-462 EVLSAYLSLMKL
+462 VLSAYLSLMKL
-474 SDQATERLV
+474 SDQAIEELV
-483 DYFANEEED
+483 QYFSEEEED

-505 SVVNPVLK
+505 SVINPILK
-513 LNGTSSSSLST
+513 LNGTTSSALSP
-524 EEEAL
+524 EEEAG

-542 IDEESGLNISANY
+542 IEEESGLNISANY

-572 SFLSELEKQAPVVSA
+572 SFLTELEKQVPVISA

-600 DDQDELL
+600 DEQDGLL
-607 REYKTFQY
+607 NEYRTFQY
-615 HQLFD
+615 YQLFE

>member
-22 VLNFWLLEWFSHDP
+22 VLNFWLLEWFTHNP
-36 FQTMKPYVQWMNVA
+36 FETMKPYVQWMNVA

-69 LGIQTAF
+69 LGIQTVF
-76 CAIYGLANYF
+76 CIIYGLANYF

-115 TLDKDALTALIGLL
+115 KLDKDALTALIGLL
-129 MLLAAEFF
+129 VLLVMEFF
-137 LRADFYGPFKS
+137 LRAGFPRSGK
-148 RRALKKEAAAGS
+148 
-160 APKADTPERT
+160 
-170 PAKRR
+170 KRR
-175 RVIIA
+175 VWIA

-234 LQYMSVEKPSGYNE
+234 LQYMSVEKPAGYSE
-248 KDVREALASYE
+248 DSAKEALASYE
-259 TDGTPS
+259 TADVPER
-265 NTPNIIV
+265 TPNIIV
-272 IMNEAFSDPAVLGKF
+272 IMNEAFSDPAVLGQF
-287 TTNEDYMPFIHSL
+287 STNEDYMPFVHSL
-300 LDGAEDTVSGFLN
+300 LDGAEDTVSGLLN

-329 TGNSMAFL
+329 TGSSMAFL

-347 IKNET
+347 IKDET
-352 PSMASWLSGFGYRT
+352 PSMASWLSDFGYRT
-366 VAMHPYRATGWDR
+366 VAMHPYRAAGWDR

-391 YFEEFYKDS
+391 YFEEFYEDS
-400 DVIRKYVG
+400 ALIRKYVS

-413 EKIIQIYE
+413 EKLIRIYE

-449 NFSPD
+449 NFTPD
-454 ITVNGSNS
+454 ITADGIDSD
-462 EVLSAYLSLMKL
+462 VLSAYLSLMKL
-474 SDQATERLV
+474 SDQAIEELV
-483 DYFANEEED
+483 QYFSEEEED

-505 SVVNPVLK
+505 SVINPILK
-513 LNGTSSSSLST
+513 LNGTTSSALSP
-524 EEEAL
+524 EEEAG

-542 IDEESGLNISANY
+542 IEEESGLNISANY

-572 SFLSELEKQAPVVSA
+572 SFLTELEKQVPVISA

-600 DDQDELL
+600 DEQDGLL
-607 REYKTFQY
+607 NEYRTFQY
-615 HQLFD
+615 YQLFE

>member
-22 VLNFWLLEWFSHDP
+22 VLNFWLLEWFTHNP
-36 FQTMKPYVQWMNVA
+36 FETMKPYVQWMNVA

-69 LGIQTAF
+69 LGIQTVF
-76 CAIYGLANYF
+76 CIIYGLANYF

-115 TLDKDALTALIGLL
+115 KLDKDALTALIGLL
-129 MLLAAEFF
+129 ALLVMEFF
-137 LRADFYGPFKS
+137 LRAGFPRSGK
-148 RRALKKEAAAGS
+148 
-160 APKADTPERT
+160 
-170 PAKRR
+170 KRR
-175 RVIIA
+175 IWIA

-234 LQYMSVEKPSGYNE
+234 LQYMSVEKPAGYSE
-248 KDVREALASYE
+248 DSAKEALASYE
-259 TDGTPS
+259 TADVPER
-265 NTPNIIV
+265 TPNIIV
-272 IMNEAFSDPAVLGKF
+272 IMNEAFSDPAVLGQF
-287 TTNEDYMPFIHSL
+287 STNEDYMPFVHSL
-300 LDGAEDTVSGFLN
+300 LDGAEDTVSGLLN

-329 TGNSMAFL
+329 TGSSMAFL

-347 IKNET
+347 IKDET
-352 PSMASWLSGFGYRT
+352 PSMASWLSDFGYRT
-366 VAMHPYRATGWDR
+366 VAMHPYRAAGWDR

-391 YFEEFYKDS
+391 YFEEFYEDS
-400 DVIRKYVG
+400 ALVRKYVS

-413 EKIIQIYE
+413 EKLIRIYE

-449 NFSPD
+449 NFTPD
-454 ITVNGSNS
+454 ITADGIDSD
-462 EVLSAYLSLMKL
+462 VLSAYLSLMKL
-474 SDQATERLV
+474 SDQAIEELV
-483 DYFANEEED
+483 QYFSEEEED

-505 SVVNPVLK
+505 SVINPILK
-513 LNGTSSSSLST
+513 LNGTTSSALSP
-524 EEEAL
+524 EEEAG

-542 IDEESGLNISANY
+542 IEEESGLNISANY

-572 SFLSELEKQAPVVSA
+572 SFLTELEKQVPVISA

-600 DDQDELL
+600 DEQDDLL
-607 REYKTFQY
+607 NEYRTFQY
-615 HQLFD
+615 YQLFE

>member
-22 VLNFWLLEWFSHDP
+22 VFNFWLLEWFSHDP
-36 FQTMKPYVQWMNVA
+36 FQTMKPYVQWLNVA

-76 CAIYGLANYF
+76 CAVYGLANYF

-115 TLDKDALTALIGLL
+115 RLDKDALTALIGLL
-129 MLLAAEFF
+129 VLLAAEFF

-175 RVIIA
+175 GVIIA

-248 KDVREALASYE
+248 KDAREALASYE
-259 TDGTPS
+259 TAGTPA

-272 IMNEAFSDPAVLGKF
+272 VMNEAFSDPAVLGRF
-287 TTNEDYMPFIHSL
+287 TTNEDYMPFVHSL
-300 LDGAEDTVSGFLN
+300 LRGAEDTVSGLLN

-366 VAMHPYRATGWDR
+366 VAMHPYRAAGWDR

-391 YFEEFYKDS
+391 YFQEFYKDS
-400 DVIRKYVG
+400 GVIRKYVS

-454 ITVNGSNS
+454 ITVDGSDS

-483 DYFANEEED
+483 DYFAKEEED

-513 LNGTSSSSLST
+513 LNGTSSSSLSA

-542 IDEESGLNISANY
+542 IEEESGLNISANY

-572 SFLSELEKQAPVVSA
+572 SFLSELEKQAPVISA
-587 NHVSLSDGTFSAA
+587 NHVSLSDGTFSSA